1 MEIKRAADGA
11 DGHVEEKTKLSQYP
25 VTALGEDGATA
36 TKLRHKKPD
45 LSIFPVWFLLL
56 TLTVGAE
63 KSPDKNV
70 TGNKDNLQYALKDS
84 PLSKDML
91 SLNWFNSYVRF
102 KLDISKM

>member
-45 LSIFPVWFLLL
+45 LSIFPV
-56 TLTVGAE
+56 
-63 KSPDKNV
+63 
-70 TGNKDNLQYALKDS
+70 
-84 PLSKDML
+84 
-91 SLNWFNSYVRF
+91 
-102 KLDISKM
+102 